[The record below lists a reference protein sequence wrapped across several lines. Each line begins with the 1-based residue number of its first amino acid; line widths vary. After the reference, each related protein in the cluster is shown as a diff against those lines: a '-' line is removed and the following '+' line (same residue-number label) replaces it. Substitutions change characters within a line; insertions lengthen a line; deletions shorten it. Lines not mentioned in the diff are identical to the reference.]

1 MFVPSTVGMRGDLL
15 SGGIPK
21 RLVVRDGRWALEV
34 VRQVAV
40 ERNVYRPH
48 TQRLEGPDVILGYLR
63 RTAQFSALA
72 QGAAHLL
79 SDSAQESRSYEV
91 VNGEW
96 VQSVLAPSYIDELK
110 RQHRAAARRSQHV
123 QLLEVRSECVR
134 LRHAN
139 AKLTS
144 RVDELEQ
151 QLKQLAETVEELKA
165 REPVVIQAPPSTPVE
180 ERPAEPPVSVQAEVV
195 DPEGA
200 ELPKL
205 RLPRSHDFIRCI
217 EQLIGSDVTARESSA
232 QLDVTQA
239 GKFYMSQLV
248 DDNDRLIGAIVMDL
262 QSTVFLGGTLLM
274 VPEGEL
280 NAQVRA
286 RSPSEDS
293 VAASSEVCNALSGS
307 LNNVPENVHIRT
319 KYLELLN
326 LEDVP
331 WLEKPRVHMTLEDSF
346 GGRVLIACR

>member
-1 MFVPSTVGMRGDLL
+1 MRGDLL

-72 QGAAHLL
+72 HGAAELL
-79 SDSAQESRSYEV
+79 SDAVHDSRSYEV

-110 RQHRAAARRSQHV
+110 RQHRAAAQRSQHV
-123 QLLEVRSECVR
+123 QLLEVRAECVR

-139 AKLTS
+139 VKLTN
-144 RVDELEQ
+144 RLDEVEG
-151 QLKQLAETVEELKA
+151 QLKQLAAAIEELKA
-165 REPVVIQAPPSTPVE
+165 REPVIIQAPVAAPALERPVE
-180 ERPAEPPVSVQAEVV
+180 QVAPVQEEAP
-195 DPEGA
+195 DPETA

-205 RLPRSHDFIRCI
+205 RLPRPQDFIRCI
-217 EQLIGSDVTARESSA
+217 EQLIGSDVTAREA
-232 QLDVTQA
+232 PNPVDVTMG
-239 GKFYMSQLV
+239 GKFFISQLI
-248 DDNDRLIGAIVMDL
+248 DDNDRLVGAILMDL
-262 QSTVFLGGTLLM
+262 QATVFLGGTLLM

-280 NAQVRA
+280 NSQVRSRA
-286 RSPSEDS
+286 PSEDS

-307 LNNVPENVHIRT
+307 LNNVPDNAHVRT
-319 KYLELLN
+319 KYLEAFN
-326 LEDVP
+326 LSDHA
-331 WLEKPRVHMTLEDSF
+331 WLKKPRVHMSLEDSF
-346 GGRVLIACR
+346 GGQLLVACR

>member
-1 MFVPSTVGMRGDLL
+1 MRGDLL

-21 RLVVRDGRWALEV
+21 RLVARDGRWALEI

-72 QGAAHLL
+72 HGAADLL
-79 SDSAQESRSYEV
+79 SDPAHESRSYEV

-110 RQHRAAARRSQHV
+110 RQHRAAAQRSQHV

-139 AKLTS
+139 VKLTS
-144 RVDELEQ
+144 RVDELDA
-151 QLKQLAETVEELKA
+151 QLKRLAAVVEELKL
-165 REPVVIQAPPSTPVE
+165 REPVVIQAPVAAPVLEKPVE
-180 ERPAEPPVSVQAEVV
+180 QVV
-195 DPEGA
+195 AAQDEQVADPEAA

-205 RLPRSHDFIRCI
+205 RLPRAQDFIRCI
-217 EQLIGSDVTARESSA
+217 EQLIGSDVTARESPA
-232 QLDVTQA
+232 PLDVTGS
-239 GKFYMSQLV
+239 GKFYMSQLI
-248 DDNDRLIGAIVMDL
+248 DDTDRLIGAIVMDL

-280 NAQVRA
+280 NSQVRS
-286 RSPSEDS
+286 RTPSEDS

-307 LNNVPENVHIRT
+307 LNNVPDNAHIRT
-319 KYLELLN
+319 KYLEAFN
-326 LEDVP
+326 VADFP
-331 WLEKPRVHMTLEDSF
+331 WLKKPRVQMTLEDSF
-346 GGRVLIACR
+346 GGQVLIACR